1 MIKNEKKEKYV
12 LSNLHGDRKPSKKP
26 NLQTQPSDETRREF
40 GCRLLLSRTCG
51 VLIDLIA
58 ATDTVM
64 DSTALLSVVGGAFLL
79 SIILVASLCTYCWG
93 HKQPNP
99 VLGFGIPY
107 RHMRPIRTMPELDL
121 TRIPTGSQASY
132 VNQKGEEGI
141 TIHVNHHESE
151 DEPCDPPLSEY
162 IVVLPDLPMPHSQ
175 SRAPSRASS
184 LSSGDQYINVKD
196 EKDDNVPEVIFDY
209 VMHTD
214 ESDSDIPDY
223 ENYQNSP
230 GHRKESYSLSRGSQS
245 SDERDSSDY
254 VNTDPNL
261 Q

>member
-1 MIKNEKKEKYV
+1 
-12 LSNLHGDRKPSKKP
+12 
-26 NLQTQPSDETRREF
+26 
-40 GCRLLLSRTCG
+40 
-51 VLIDLIA
+51 
-58 ATDTVM
+58 M

-93 HKQPNP
+93 HKQPTSIHQRPSDSEYHPASSFGLRHP
-99 VLGFGIPY
+99 VSTYAPHTDHARIGPY
-107 RHMRPIRTMPELDL
+107 PHPNSPNTTIIQKVPSCPPSE
-121 TRIPTGSQASY
+121 TGSQASY
-132 VNQKGEEGI
+132 VNQK
-141 TIHVNHHESE
+141 ESE